1 MMNKKIILAI
11 LAVLIVAIAAFAMF
25 SQQATTLTTASDKM
39 NTEFDILTDNT
50 LSNGDQI
57 QFQLKEENGSAIAGE
72 KVKIGFT
79 NNDGALET
87 FEVVTDADGKAA
99 LELENEATG
108 DHELTLAYDGNDKYN
123 GCALKVSIT
132 VDDSSDDD
140 SEAISD
146 DNSANSNDPS
156 SNQNLPDNPEHWNY
170 DNETGEYY
178 LDDGTIVGDSAWAG
192 SSIYELRKL
201 FEEGNGDPY
210 ANIS

>member
-1 MMNKKIILAI
+1 MNKKIILAI

-25 SQQATTLTTASDKM
+25 SQQSSTLTTAGKM
-39 NTEFDILTDNT
+39 NTELDILTDNT

-79 NNDGALET
+79 NNDGTLET
-87 FEVVTDADGKAA
+87 FEVVTNSEGKGA
-99 LELENEATG
+99 LVLENEAAG
-108 DHELTLAYDGNDKYN
+108 NHELTLAYEGNDKYN
-123 GCALKVSIT
+123 GCAIKLTIT
-132 VDDSSDDD
+132 VDDSSNDDTK
-140 SEAISD
+140 AISN

-156 SNQNLPDNPEHWNY
+156 PNQNLPDNPEHWNY
-170 DNETGEYY
+170 DNETGQYY
-178 LDDGTIVGDSAWAG
+178 LDDGTIVGDSQWAG